1 MLPVLFCISINNKR
15 IKNST
20 FIICL
25 VLLSDELIPPSAPT
39 ALLHS
44 NKFSSWSGQDLNQGP
59 PDYKFNVLW
68 LGQCLVLI
76 QNESKIHIK
85 HTNWT
90 NNTYKLSNTPMT
102 GYSYELWSLPFLLC
116 FSLTNS
122 SCFLLKSSIMDCR
135 VEKLQVNSFSIIV
148 KHLLDLISLTLLKRK
163 HMSLEAVSNLTNVLQ
178 LWPRHTV

>member
-1 MLPVLFCISINNKR
+1 MPCSFKQWIN
-15 IKNST
+15 
-20 FIICL
+20 
-25 VLLSDELIPPSAPT
+25 
-39 ALLHS
+39 
-44 NKFSSWSGQDLNQGP
+44 SSPHPHRSSSLKQIQLMVRTRLEPRASRLQVRRSLAWP
-59 PDYKFNVLW
+59 
-68 LGQCLVLI
+68 QCLVLI
-76 QNESKIHIK
+76 QNESKIHTK
-85 HTNWT
+85 HTNWI

-163 HMSLEAVSNLTNVLQ
+163 HMSLEAVSSLTNVLQ
-178 LWPRHTV
+178 LWPLHTV